1 VERLWI
7 VGIDASDDARAALR
21 WAAMHAPGRADE
33 VVALTTY
40 HVPVALSL
48 MMAKRAF
55 DVDRLGIE
63 ATAAHDVDVA
73 LEELGVTRDDG
84 ASTGEAQGVRYV
96 TEVVEGHPGATLVE
110 RARHADLLV
119 VGQQGDGGPHPHIAL
134 GSVSRYCS
142 THAVAP
148 VVVVPPDPPARDC
161 RNVVVG
167 YDGSANADRALAWA
181 LEFAPPDATI
191 RAIIALEMTPWLEDD
206 LVRAR
211 FPDEIDRET
220 ERLSTQLA
228 ERTDDPRLQHEVV
241 LQDAREAI
249 VEASTSTDLLV
260 LGARGHGMI
269 AAALLGSVTT
279 WVLHHAPCPVA
290 VIPHPPVDD

>member
-1 VERLWI
+1 VERQWI

-63 ATAAHDVDVA
+63 ATAGHDVDVA
-73 LEELGVTRDDG
+73 LEELGVVREEG
-84 ASTGEAQGVRYV
+84 AAAGQALGVRYV

-110 RARHADLLV
+110 RASHADLLV
-119 VGQQGDGGPHPHIAL
+119 VGQQGDGGPHPHVML

-148 VVVVPPDPPARDC
+148 VVVVPPDPPAREC
-161 RNVVVG
+161 RRVVVG
-167 YDGSANADRALAWA
+167 YDGSTNADRALAWA
-181 LEFAPPDATI
+181 LAFAPPDATVK
-191 RAIIALEMTPWLEDD
+191 AIIALEMTPWLEDD

-211 FPDEIDRET
+211 FPEEIDRET
-220 ERLSTQLA
+220 ERLSGRLS
-228 ERTDDPRLQHEVV
+228 ELTDDPRLEREVV
-241 LQDAREAI
+241 LQDARDAI
-249 VEASTSTDLLV
+249 VEASASTDLLV
-260 LGARGHGMI
+260 LGARGHGTI

-290 VIPHPPVDD
+290 VIPQPEVAG